1 MFVKFFYYNLFRM
14 LLQKSNIIDKV
25 SKFSLILLFAYTGSS
40 KLLGHQLF
48 LSHLMQIQLLK
59 TIAEPVSYLLPAVEI
74 LTAIF
79 LAIDKMEILG
89 LWLAAFLMTTFTI
102 YVGAMLILKSSLPC
116 TCGGVISSMT
126 WKQHL
131 LFNIFFMLLS
141 WSALLHYYNPVN
153 KIISTNKKEVS

>member
-1 MFVKFFYYNLFRM
+1 M
-14 LLQKSNIIDKV
+14 LLQKTNIVDKV
-25 SKFSLILLFAYTGSS
+25 SKLLLILLFAYTGSS

-48 LSHLMQIQLLK
+48 LSQLMQIQMLN
-59 TIAEPVSYLLPAVEI
+59 TIAAPVSFLLPAVEI

-102 YVGAMLILKSSLPC
+102 YVAGMLILKSSLPC